1 MQRELADT
9 IKAEQESLLTVVE
22 TAEANTK
29 DAKAKLEQL
38 KDQYRRLQAD
48 FDNFRSR
55 AEAERAQTGQ
65 NVKMSVV
72 EDLLPLVDNFEL
84 ASVQVRDHWLLD
96 SLPCGGWRAVC
107 LTHRCRRY
115 KGFAH
120 GTGLLSLTTL
130 SPFQLCISPYL
141 CFLASYPWRAGPCA
155 EVHVA
160 NTGTKTA
167 LGSAWTGRWGCFCR

>member
-1 MQRELADT
+1 MQMELAET
-9 IKAEQESLLTVVE
+9 IKVEQESLLTVVE
-22 TAEANTK
+22 TAEANSK

-84 ASVQVRDHWLLD
+84 ASVQVRVYWFSD
-96 SLPCGGWRAVC
+96 SVWSVDGRSLRLQHIDAGGTRDSQLVLVC
-107 LTHRCRRY
+107 C
-115 KGFAH
+115 
-120 GTGLLSLTTL
+120 
-130 SPFQLCISPYL
+130 
-141 CFLASYPWRAGPCA
+141 
-155 EVHVA
+155 V
-160 NTGTKTA
+160 
-167 LGSAWTGRWGCFCR
+167 